1 MTAAAKSRSQNR
13 SRRRSKHEDQ
23 RRDAGTYALRARL
36 IPAIVAGA
44 PAFALAAI
52 LISWTSF
59 NFTQF
64 VAAIGLTALFS
75 VFNNVARQRGKAI
88 EPALYEKMGGMPSIV
103 MLRHSDNTF
112 DAVTKAKMHAF
123 LAQTLNETAPTA
135 DQEQADPAAADGFFK
150 RGCDWLREN
159 TRDAKKFPLVLSE
172 NINYGFHRNLL
183 GLRTPGFCL
192 NALIVIFCG
201 VMLYLRFPIDVA
213 RRFDQA
219 LIAVIG
225 VAVLH
230 ALYLAF
236 FVNERNAFQA
246 ARLYAR
252 QLLLSIDKL
261 NKPAPATS
269 RSRARAKKET

>member
-1 MTAAAKSRSQNR
+1 MKINVAVP
-13 SRRRSKHEDQ
+13 D
-23 RRDAGTYALRARL
+23 TYALRARL
-36 IPAIVAGA
+36 VPAIVAGA
-44 PAFALAAI
+44 PAFALATI
-52 LISWTSF
+52 LISWASF
-59 NFTQF
+59 NFTQL

-88 EPALYEKMGGMPSIV
+88 EPVLYEKMGGMPSVV
-103 MLRHSDNTF
+103 MLRHADDTF

-123 LAQTLNETAPTA
+123 LAQKLSEIPPTA
-135 DQEQADPAAADGFFK
+135 DDEKADPAAADGFYK

-183 GLRTPGFCL
+183 GLRTPGFLL
-192 NALIVIFCG
+192 NALIVALCYA
-201 VMLYLRFPIDVA
+201 MLYLRFPVDVT

-219 LIAVIG
+219 LISVVGI
-225 VAVLH
+225 AVLH
-230 ALYLAF
+230 ALYLAL
-236 FVNERNAFQA
+236 FVNKRNAFQA

-261 NKPAPATS
+261 NKPAVPAATS
-269 RSRARAKKET
+269 RTRTRAKKET

>member
-1 MTAAAKSRSQNR
+1 MKIDVTMP
-13 SRRRSKHEDQ
+13 D
-23 RRDAGTYALRARL
+23 TYTLRARL

-52 LISWTSF
+52 LISWTTF
-59 NFTQF
+59 NFTQL
-64 VAAIGLTALFS
+64 VAALGLTALFS

-88 EPALYEKMGGMPSIV
+88 EPGLYEKMGGMPSIV
-103 MLRHSDNTF
+103 MLRHSDPTF
-112 DAVTKAKMHAF
+112 DAVSKARMHAF
-123 LAQTLNETAPTA
+123 LAQKLNEPAPTR
-135 DQEQADPAAADGFFK
+135 DQERADPAAADGFY
-150 RGCDWLREN
+150 RRAGDWLREN
-159 TRDAKKFPLVLSE
+159 TRDVKKFPIVLTE

-183 GLRTPGFCL
+183 GLRIPAFYL

-201 VMLYLRFPIDVA
+201 VMLYLRFPIDLT

-219 LIAVIG
+219 IVTVIG

-236 FVNERNAFQA
+236 FVNEQNVFQA

-252 QLLLSIDKL
+252 QLLLSIEKL
-261 NKPAPATS
+261 NKPAAAAPAS
-269 RSRARAKKET
+269 RSRAKKAT